1 MARNFMKCKK
11 TRRFVDVQT
20 YQQVIGCLTY
30 LSVISCPDIGAAVN
44 VLSKYIAKPSNNH
57 WIGVKRV
64 LCYLKGT
71 FELAKNPSH
80 HSCTK
85 HIDIC
90 HHFVRERISSK
101 EIKVEYCP
109 TERMI
114 ADIMTKAL
122 PKATF
127 EKFRNLLNVYLV

>member
-1 MARNFMKCKK
+1 MSWSSKK
-11 TRRFVDVQT
+11 QATVAKSFTEAEYVALSIATQEAIWLRMLLSDLGLNTKPPIIIFEDNQ
-20 YQQVIGCLTY
+20 GALELT
-30 LSVISCPDIGAAVN
+30 
-44 VLSKYIAKPSNNH
+44 
-57 WIGVKRV
+57 
-64 LCYLKGT
+64 
-71 FELAKNPSH
+71 KNPSH
-80 HSCTK
+80 YSCTK

-90 HHFVRERISSK
+90 HQFIRERISSK

-114 ADIMTKAL
+114 ADIMTKTL